1 MMKIFKALMICAWVL
16 LTVLALGSYRVKQG
30 DTLTVKYILGAE
42 NVTSTMSGEFVL
54 QVPPG
59 GMITLPYTGDIQTV
73 GRTVMEIQEE
83 VTTKLRK
90 RFPLAESFVII
101 SKIYEE
107 FFSIIGEVE
116 MGGQM
121 TLRPEMTLREAV
133 ASAGALTQRPELLRA
148 VLFRDGKVYKEFD
161 LYAISAQDDNT
172 GAEKLRPG
180 DVISIQTKR
189 QFRIW
194 TSGMTA
200 KPGSATYEQGTT
212 LQQITADIARPGNEK
227 REQVWVSVI
236 RGGSIVKRAN
246 LFDLDSGKE
255 PVFMLEDGDFV
266 SISPE
271 ETYRV
276 WVFGEVSRPGQYD
289 IPAGSNILQAIS
301 ASGGANNVG
310 SLRNVRVMR
319 GDNTQIHNL
328 YVYQDKPNET
338 PKNEPGDIII
348 VSENVRKVAVFG
360 EVNRPGVFTM
370 NDTADTKLS
379 DAIGY
384 AGGLTKRGPA
394 NRVSIIRLNENN
406 EAEMIPVDFSK
417 YLNHA
422 DANFNPIIKEGDVVM
437 VGETP
442 RIEFRDVMNALIA
455 IFGFRNI
462 VR

>member
-1 MMKIFKALMICAWVL
+1 MMKLFKALIICAWLL

-59 GMITLPYTGDIQTV
+59 GMMTLPYVGEIRAA
-73 GRTVMEIQEE
+73 GRTVMEVQEE
-83 VTTKLRK
+83 VTSKLRK
-90 RFPLAESFVII
+90 RFPLAESFVLI

-107 FFSIIGEVE
+107 FFSVIGEVE
-116 MGGQM
+116 KGGQM
-121 TLRPEMTLREAV
+121 PLQPDMTLREAV
-133 ASAGALTQRPELLRA
+133 ASAGALTKRPELLRA
-148 VLFRDGKVYKEFD
+148 ILFREGKVYKEFD
-161 LYAISAQDDNT
+161 LYDISAQDDSA

-200 KPGSATYEQGTT
+200 KPGSVTYEQGTT
-212 LQQITADIARPGNEK
+212 LQQIIAEIAKSGNEK
-227 REQVWVSVI
+227 REQIWVSVI
-236 RGGSIVKRAN
+236 RGGSVVKRAN
-246 LFDLDSGKE
+246 LFDLDSGRE

-276 WVFGEVSRPGQYD
+276 WVFGEVSHPGQYD
-289 IPAGSNILQAIS
+289 LPAGSNILQAIS
-301 ASGGANNVG
+301 ASGGARSG
-310 SLRNVRVMR
+310 SSLRNVRVMR
-319 GDNTQIHNL
+319 GRNTQLHNL
-328 YVYQDKPNET
+328 YAFQDKPDEV

-394 NRVSIIRLNENN
+394 NRISIIRLNENN
-406 EAEMIPVDFSK
+406 EAIMIPVDFSK

-422 DANFNPIIKEGDVVM
+422 DANFNPIIKEGDIVM